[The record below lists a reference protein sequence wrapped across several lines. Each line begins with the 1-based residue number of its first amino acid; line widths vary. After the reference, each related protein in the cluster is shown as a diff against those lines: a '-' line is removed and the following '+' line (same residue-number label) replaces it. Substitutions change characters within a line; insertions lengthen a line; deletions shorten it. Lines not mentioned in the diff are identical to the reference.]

1 MAGKLLLIDGYSIAN
16 RAFYGIPLLSN
27 AEGIYTNAAYG
38 FFAIL
43 LRVMKLEE
51 PTAVAAAFDLKAPT
65 FRHKMYAEYKGTRSK
80 MPEEL
85 LSQIPIIEDML
96 AAVRIPSFS
105 KEGYEADDI
114 LGTLARQYAAE
125 GTEVTILSGDR
136 DLLQLAADHIKIMIP
151 KTQKGGTEL

>member
-38 FFAIL
+38 FVGIL

-51 PTAVAAAFDLKAPT
+51 PTAIAAAFDLKAPT

-85 LSQIPIIEDML
+85 LSQIPMIQELL
-96 AAVRIPSFS
+96 ASIKVPSFS

-114 LGTLARQYAAE
+114 LGTLAKKYA
-125 GTEVTILSGDR
+125 
-136 DLLQLAADHIKIMIP
+136 
-151 KTQKGGTEL
+151 